1 MALGKL
7 SGSEHAKVMKL
18 GMDFQAGNERS
29 KNTFIRD
36 ELVLIFNPHLIN
48 MRLEAHE
55 VGVHPVNRNDD
66 EITHVAVW
74 DRGVKVIKSGFS
86 FIAIGVP
93 YAFEDNPKTSH
104 IAKHTIAVT
113 SAAEFGIYEEARVRL
128 E

>member
-1 MALGKL
+1 MALVKV

-29 KNTFIRD
+29 TNTFIPD

-66 EITHVAVW
+66 EITHLGVW

-86 FIAIGVP
+86 FTAIGMP
-93 YAFEDNPKTSH
+93 YVFEDNPKTSH
-104 IAKHTIAVT
+104 IAPSSPFESFQSPAKAP
-113 SAAEFGIYEEARVRL
+113 S
-128 E
+128 